1 MVRGSAASEGR
12 DQAGNQRYKHAS
24 KQREEGD
31 SPDHPHSSG
40 SRAAGSQC
48 GERGKT
54 PRHHLL
60 TQFPAISSHCESPR
74 GVTVV
79 AAPRAATPVPT
90 GRNYDRVLRDTPR
103 VMKGV
108 FIDVGFA
115 LPRDAGPHRE
125 NWPEVGV
132 PVPAGHSSRGGTCRD
147 GSHAGVWRLAL
158 SLPGGQRCRSE
169 GPHRE
174 DWPAFPHGVNGG
186 PAPLSQGG
194 SCI

>member
-12 DQAGNQRYKHAS
+12 DQAGNRRYKHAS
-24 KQREEGD
+24 KQREDGD

-60 TQFPAISSHCESPR
+60 TQFPAISSHSESPR

-79 AAPRAATPVPT
+79 AALRAATPVPT
-90 GRNYDRVLRDTPR
+90 GRNFHDRVLRDTPR

-108 FIDVGFA
+108 HRRWFRAPARCRPPPGG
-115 LPRDAGPHRE
+115 LAGVPARRE
-125 NWPEVGV
+125 RGVGV
-132 PVPAGHSSRGGTCRD
+132 GGDPPPFAGQTARIGPRRVRTVLD
-147 GSHAGVWRLAL
+147 GSDSYNDRCGASDSRHEVPFGVGVGRA
-158 SLPGGQRCRSE
+158 
-169 GPHRE
+169 
-174 DWPAFPHGVNGG
+174 PAR
-186 PAPLSQGG
+186 
-194 SCI
+194 